1 MAAGAIAGTRTALH
15 GGNAADIASS
25 MGKASAGAAVG
36 GKALSAASAT
46 VKFVAGVAGTA
57 AGTAA
62 TVKTTQTAA
71 KTIRDKNATT
81 QEKAAAVFDAAL
93 SAAGTIG
100 SAALAVKSFPAVKQE
115 IGYYMAKYQCKAKN
129 MSQSVDTTS
138 SPSVQEQSELLTWN
152 EFQHKN
158 KGYATIP
165 NNEQYLVTIQLK
177 VRSAQAGIELKN
189 QVTEAL
195 NEKLGWLGLG
205 CVDGFDIDIK
215 KSILGYYNLEIYCV
229 VVDSDK
235 ACNEIKK
242 LMPCA
247 VISDYTIS
255 VHVNTGSWHWLQ
267 LYAGNCSKGGCGM
280 LCFCNESH
288 HFLA

>member
-1 MAAGAIAGTRTALH
+1 MVKLYKRIQEKIFYKECWQH
-15 GGNAADIASS
+15 GDIAIVHR
-25 MGKASAGAAVG
+25 GVVG
-36 GKALSAASAT
+36 NEGIT
-46 VKFVAGVAGTA
+46 EEHPCDNFEKFESDF
-57 AGTAA
+57 
-62 TVKTTQTAA
+62 
-71 KTIRDKNATT
+71 I
-81 QEKAAAVFDAAL
+81 
-93 SAAGTIG
+93 
-100 SAALAVKSFPAVKQE
+100 KQ
-115 IGYYMAKYQCKAKN
+115 YKHQ
-129 MSQSVDTTS
+129 
-138 SPSVQEQSELLTWN
+138 
-152 EFQHKN
+152 
-158 KGYATIP
+158 GYATIP

-255 VHVNTGSWHWLQ
+255 VHVNTGSWNEFSYNKAAYEGDEDLK
-267 LYAGNCSKGGCGM
+267 YK
-280 LCFCNESH
+280 CN
-288 HFLA
+288 LDNRRLPLGRICTNVR